1 MSENTEGSGNTE
13 GPDNTPRPVNAGE
26 PQKTGDPNVA
36 HPPERQRPRRIWPW
50 VLVAIVVAVGIYF
63 LWPKIHPATASPSG
77 KGKDAKSKK
86 GGGGGVPDVVATRA
100 RRGDIGIY
108 FTGLGAVTPVYT
120 VTLHSRVDGE
130 LLKVSYK
137 EGDLVKK
144 GDLLIEIDPRPYIAA
159 LSQAQG
165 DLIRDQALLA
175 NARIDLTRY
184 QTLIKTKSIP
194 EQQLAT
200 QEALVKQDEG
210 IVKTDE
216 GSVESA
222 QTNVDYTKIT
232 APISGR
238 VGLRLVDPG
247 NIVHASDS
255 NGLLVI
261 TQVDPISVLF
271 TVSEDQLPTVVA
283 KVHAG
288 QKLPVD
294 AYDHQGKV
302 KLASGTLT
310 TIDNEIDQ
318 TTGTVRLRAVFDNKK
333 EALFPNQFVNARL
346 LVETHRNAVLLSS
359 AGIQRTSTSTFV
371 YLVQPDSTVTIKQ
384 VVIGATEGDD
394 SEITNGLNV
403 GDVVVQSGADKLDQG
418 TKVNA
423 QIDGQP
429 LNPQQQSKS
438 GSNET
443 KKSGKKK

>member
-1 MSENTEGSGNTE
+1 MSENTGS
-13 GPDNTPRPVNAGE
+13 
-26 PQKTGDPNVA
+26 PNVA
-36 HPPERQRPRRIWPW
+36 QPPAPQRRRRLWPW
-50 VLVAIVVAVGIYF
+50 ILVAIALAVGIYF
-63 LWPKIHPATASPSG
+63 LWPKSHSATASPSG
-77 KGKDAKSKK
+77 KGTDAKSKK
-86 GGGGGVPDVVATRA
+86 GGGGGPPDVVATRA

-108 FTGLGAVTPVYT
+108 FTGLGAVTPIYT

-130 LLKVSYK
+130 LMKVAYK

-144 GDLLIEIDPRPYIAA
+144 GELLIEIDPRPYIAV

-200 QEALVKQDEG
+200 QEATVKQYEG

-222 QTNVDYTKIT
+222 QTNVDYTKIL

-238 VGLRLVDPG
+238 IGLRLVDPG

-261 TQVDPISVLF
+261 TEVDPISVLF

-294 AYDHQGKV
+294 AYDHQGKT
-302 KLASGTLT
+302 KLSSGTLT
-310 TIDNEIDQ
+310 TVDNEIDQ

-333 EALFPNQFVNARL
+333 ESLFPNQFVNARL
-346 LVETHRNAVLLSS
+346 LVETHRNIVLLSS
-359 AGIQRTSTSTFV
+359 AAIQRTSSSTFV
-371 YLVQPDSTVTIKQ
+371 YLVKPDSTVTIQ
-384 VVIGATEGDD
+384 QIVVGATEGDD
-394 SEITNGLNV
+394 SEITNGLNP
-403 GDVVVQSGADKLDQG
+403 GDEVVQSGADKLDQG

-423 QIDGQP
+423 HLDGQQGGQQP
-429 LNPQQQSKS
+429 AQPPAPEPQ
-438 GSNET
+438 N
-443 KKSGKKK
+443 KKSGKKQ

>member
-1 MSENTEGSGNTE
+1 
-13 GPDNTPRPVNAGE
+13 
-26 PQKTGDPNVA
+26 
-36 HPPERQRPRRIWPW
+36 
-50 VLVAIVVAVGIYF
+50 LV
-63 LWPKIHPATASPSG
+63 
-77 KGKDAKSKK
+77 
-86 GGGGGVPDVVATRA
+86 
-100 RRGDIGIY
+100 
-108 FTGLGAVTPVYT
+108 
-120 VTLHSRVDGE
+120 
-130 LLKVSYK
+130 
-137 EGDLVKK
+137 
-144 GDLLIEIDPRPYIAA
+144 
-159 LSQAQG
+159 
-165 DLIRDQALLA
+165 RDQALLA

-200 QEALVKQDEG
+200 QEATVKQDEG

-216 GSVESA
+216 GAVESA
-222 QTNVDYTKIT
+222 QTNVDYTKIS

-271 TVSEDQLPTVVA
+271 TVSEDQLPTVVS

-294 AYDHQGKV
+294 AYDHQGKT
-302 KLASGTLT
+302 KLSSGTLIT
-310 TIDNEIDQ
+310 VDNQIDQ

-359 AGIQRTSTSTFV
+359 AAIQRTSSSTFV
-371 YLVQPDSTVTIKQ
+371 YLVKPDSTVTIQ
-384 VVIGATEGDD
+384 QIVVGATEGDD

-418 TKVNA
+418 TKVNPHLDSP
-423 QIDGQP
+423 QGGQP
-429 LNPQQQSKS
+429 PAQAPAQEQN
-438 GSNET
+438 